1 MLLKLSTQPL
11 SHQEQKIYL
20 YLEGIEKNT
29 FRASEIDIKKIGI
42 TPSYLHVLIG
52 RLEKKGWITSVGKGV
67 YLRLPAATAVKGK
80 VYLEDPLEVALK
92 MFNGYLAFQSA
103 LKVHGLS
110 EYEPFTIYVATKTK
124 SETISLLKHYEI
136 KAVKLGKRF
145 TGLEKLQKYTVSTK
159 AKTFFDCF
167 YHPHYAGGY
176 SEVLKSLY
184 TAGQIDW
191 QEMEKYLEKFG
202 SSSICQ
208 KIGYLISVLK
218 ETGYDSPHDFVEYL
232 KSRVGNKIKLDFSQ
246 SGGVY
251 NKEWM
256 ITDNIGKKKLL
267 SWWYNG

>member
-1 MLLKLSTQPL
+1 MRLKLSTVPL
-11 SHQEQKIYL
+11 SHQEQKVYL
-20 YLEGIEKNT
+20 YLESIEKNT
-29 FRASEIDIKKIGI
+29 FKVSEIDIKKIGI
-42 TPSYLHVLIG
+42 MPSYLHVIIG
-52 RLEKKGWITSVGKGV
+52 RLEKKGWLTSVGKGV
-67 YLRLPAATAVKGK
+67 YLRLPAATVIKGN

-145 TGLEKLQKYTVSTK
+145 TGFVKLDKYTVSTK

-176 SEVLKSLY
+176 AEVLKSLY
-184 TAGQIDW
+184 TAGKIDW
-191 QEMEKYLEKFG
+191 TEMEKYLEKFG

-208 KIGYLISVLK
+208 KIGYLLSLLK
-218 ETGYDSPHDFVEYL
+218 ETEYEYPQEFLDYL
-232 KSRVGNKIKLDFSQ
+232 KSRVANKTKLDFSQ

-256 ITDNIGKKKLL
+256 IVDNIGKKKLL